1 MEHVEPTA
9 QFWYSQ
15 SFLVRRK
22 RSFASMSS
30 ERQTKY
36 GRSSYRLVREQRM
49 VAKKKEK
56 GERAEFSMKKSV
68 RLCLNLS
75 SAPTECACFAVSI
88 TKKHEITG

>member
-1 MEHVEPTA
+1 MEHVEPTV

-49 VAKKKEK
+49 MAKGK
-56 GERAEFSMKKSV
+56 GENGKVKTERAKSKDE
-68 RLCLNLS
+68 R
-75 SAPTECACFAVSI
+75 
-88 TKKHEITG
+88 

>member
-22 RSFASMSS
+22 RSFASTSS

-49 VAKKKEK
+49 LAKENPATKFSAHNYEKVERAKKDK
-56 GERAEFSMKKSV
+56 
-68 RLCLNLS
+68 
-75 SAPTECACFAVSI
+75 PDYTITCFPLPR
-88 TKKHEITG
+88 

>member
-22 RSFASMSS
+22 RSFVSKSS

-36 GRSSYRLVREQRM
+36 GRSSYRLVRKQRM
-49 VAKKKEK
+49 MAKENPATKFSAHNNEKIERAKKTLPDYTI
-56 GERAEFSMKKSV
+56 M
-68 RLCLNLS
+68 
-75 SAPTECACFAVSI
+75 CFPLPR
-88 TKKHEITG
+88 

>member
-22 RSFASMSS
+22 RSFANMSS
-30 ERQTKY
+30 ERQTKH

-49 VAKKKEK
+49 LAKEK
-56 GERAEFSMKKSV
+56 PATKFSAHNNEIIESKKDK
-68 RLCLNLS
+68 LDY
-75 SAPTECACFAVSI
+75 TITCFPLPR
-88 TKKHEITG
+88 